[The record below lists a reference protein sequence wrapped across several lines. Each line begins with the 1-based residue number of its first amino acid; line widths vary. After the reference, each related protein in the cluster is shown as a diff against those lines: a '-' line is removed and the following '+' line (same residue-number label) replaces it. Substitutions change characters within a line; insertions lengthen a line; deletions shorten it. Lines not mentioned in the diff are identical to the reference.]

1 MLYSA
6 LKFLLDLENDKSEKV
21 DSILNQFEE
30 KFKDFKK
37 VESLYEEKEKELK
50 ELNVKDNEEI
60 FIPDEIKKFI
70 TENKTI
76 LESM

>member
-50 ELNVKDNEEI
+50 ELNVKHNEEI